1 MDTVVVKIGGSTLGE
16 HDTSLDDLA
25 ALWRRGLR
33 PTVVHGGGALI
44 SQWLTRLGAPVRF
57 HRGQRVTDAE
67 ALQVVTAVLAGLVNK
82 ELVAALQ
89 QRGVPALG
97 LSGADGALLRARV
110 FEPELGLVGEVT
122 DVDVALLRSLLE
134 RGLVPVVA
142 PIALEWEGQAASGR
156 LLNVNADLAAGAVAA
171 ALGARLLV
179 LLTDVPGVLDGDGR
193 VRQRLTAAEASRLMA
208 QGVIEG
214 GMVPKVEACLRARAA
229 GVAAVIADGRQAGA
243 LLAAVDGQTVG
254 TVVE

>member
-25 ALWRRGLR
+25 ALWRGGLR
-33 PTVVHGGGALI
+33 PLLVHGGGTLV
-44 SQWLTRLGAPVRF
+44 SSWLSRLGSSVRF
-57 HRGQRVTDAE
+57 HSGQRVTDAE
-67 ALQVVTAVLAGLVNK
+67 ALPVVTAVLAGLVNK

-122 DVDVALLRSLLE
+122 EVDVPLLRSLLAQ
-134 RGLVPVVA
+134 GLLPVLA
-142 PIALEWEGQAASGR
+142 PIALEWEGGAASGR

-179 LLTDVPGVLDGDGR
+179 LLTDVPGVLDGHGR
-193 VRQRLTAAEASRLMA
+193 LKERLTAAEAARLMEA
-208 QGVIEG
+208 GVIGG
-214 GMVPKVEACLRARAA
+214 GMLPKVEACLRARAA
-229 GVAAVIADGRQAGA
+229 GVPALIADGRQPGA
-243 LLAAVDGQTVG
+243 LTAALAGQTVG
-254 TVVE
+254 TLVE

>member
-1 MDTVVVKIGGSTLGE
+1 VDALVVKIGGSTLGE

-33 PTVVHGGGALI
+33 PVVVHGGGALI
-44 SQWLTRLGAPVRF
+44 SSWLTRLGAPVRF

-67 ALQVVTAVLAGLVNK
+67 TLQVVTAVLAGLVNK
-82 ELVAALQ
+82 ELVASLQ
-89 QRGVPALG
+89 GRGVPALG
-97 LSGADGALLRARV
+97 LSGADGAVLRARV

-122 DVDVALLRSLLE
+122 EVDAPFLLSLLE
-134 RGLVPVVA
+134 QGRMPVLA
-142 PIALEWEGQAASGR
+142 PIAIEWGEAATGR

-171 ALGARLLV
+171 ALSARLLV
-179 LLTDVPGVLDGDGR
+179 LLTDVAGVMDGDGR
-193 VRQRLTAAEASRLMA
+193 VRERLTAVEAARLMDA
-208 QGVIEG
+208 GVIAG

-229 GVAAVIADGRQAGA
+229 GVAALIADGRRAGA